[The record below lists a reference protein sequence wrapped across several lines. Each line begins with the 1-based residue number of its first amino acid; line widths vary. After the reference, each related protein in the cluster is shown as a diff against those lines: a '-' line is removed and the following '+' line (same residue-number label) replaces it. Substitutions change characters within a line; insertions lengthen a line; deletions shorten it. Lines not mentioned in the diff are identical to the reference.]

1 MVDAPYSADMD
12 DAAHESAED
21 LMTGEEGTDGEGG
34 YKPLRLLAQEA
45 EDLEV
50 ISAALQDG
58 IAHIGDIRYEPKA
71 RRLTMLFNR
80 FRWEVEEGAP
90 GERVYAALQLGDVGR
105 VQHRGL
111 VSEDKGALVY
121 CLAMSFEP
129 GEPPGGAIML
139 LFSGGHE
146 MRIEVECIDA
156 VLADVSDP
164 WEAARAPDH
173 APDVAIADEA

>member
-1 MVDAPYSADMD
+1 MSDAQNPADLSD
-12 DAAHESAED
+12 RAHEPAAPDGGED
-21 LMTGEEGTDGEGG
+21 VNMDGEGG

-50 ISAALQDG
+50 ISAALQDA
-58 IAHIGDIRYEPKA
+58 IAHVGDIRYEPAA
-71 RRLTMLFNR
+71 RRLTMLLNR

-90 GERVYAALQLGDVGR
+90 SERVYAAFQLGDVGR

-111 VSEDKGALVY
+111 TSDDKGALVY

-129 GEPPGGAIML
+129 GEAPGGVILL

-164 WEAARAPDH
+164 WQAARAPAH
-173 APDVAIADEA
+173 AEDVAIVDEA